1 MSTQPSPSELFS
13 VTPATEA
20 ATPRAVLPANAA
32 GHAAPAPSTN
42 STHDSGQPPT
52 TSAVPQAAGA
62 VLTPSADEAPGS
74 RAPASSASAPSE
86 AHDNATSAAPAP
98 TAAATPPATASA
110 TVSPVPVPSAPT
122 GLLARFAVLCDF
134 SGLPTYVQL
143 LLVTQLCFNIGFYMV
158 LPYLATYL
166 GQTLGLPGA
175 TIGLIL
181 GLRSFSQQGLFVLG
195 GTLTDRYGPR
205 QVILVGVPIRIAG
218 FVMLGLST
226 QLAGVVTG
234 VLLIGFAAALFSP
247 AVESSIARAAGEVE
261 HTTGLPRTQ
270 VFAMSSVTLQLGAT
284 LGPLIGTLVLLV
296 DYRFACLVA
305 AGIFMGVW
313 LSYYFLFPNLAPLH
327 KNEPVL
333 KGWGEVLGNRMFL
346 WFALANSTYLLA
358 YNQLYLAL
366 PVELTRSL
374 GNDKTLGVMMAISS
388 GMVIVGQ
395 VSLTGWARRRLGWQ
409 RAIPL
414 GFSIMAAGFAAI
426 ALASLLPPLAKP
438 WAIGP
443 ALAMIV
449 LFTLGKMLANPFTN
463 DLVARLAKE
472 RRLGSYYGLLN
483 SFGGLAV
490 LLGSTGI
497 GALLSK
503 DSHGA
508 HVALPWFVTILLLAF
523 SAGIIVL
530 LIVRYQLGRDG
541 DSTTPARPATP

>member
-1 MSTQPSPSELFS
+1 MSAQPLPTELFS
-13 VTPATEA
+13 AAPAAEA
-20 ATPRAVLPANAA
+20 ATPRAALPANAA

-42 STHDSGQPPT
+42 STHDPGQPPT
-52 TSAVPQAAGA
+52 
-62 VLTPSADEAPGS
+62 PSAGEVHGLS

-86 AHDNATSAAPAP
+86 AHANAASAASAPTTSAAPPAIASP
-98 TAAATPPATASA
+98 TGLLA
-110 TVSPVPVPSAPT
+110 
-122 GLLARFAVLCDF
+122 GLLARFAVLRDF

-305 AGIFMGVW
+305 AGIFVGVW

-333 KGWGEVLGNRMFL
+333 KGWGEVLSNRMFL

>member
-1 MSTQPSPSELFS
+1 ML
-13 VTPATEA
+13 
-20 ATPRAVLPANAA
+20 R
-32 GHAAPAPSTN
+32 
-42 STHDSGQPPT
+42 
-52 TSAVPQAAGA
+52 
-62 VLTPSADEAPGS
+62 
-74 RAPASSASAPSE
+74 
-86 AHDNATSAAPAP
+86 
-98 TAAATPPATASA
+98 
-110 TVSPVPVPSAPT
+110 
-122 GLLARFAVLCDF
+122 DF
-134 SGLPTYVQL
+134 SGLPAYVQL
-143 LLVTQLCFNIGFYMV
+143 LLITQLFFNIGFYMV

-166 GQTLGLPGA
+166 GETLGLAGA

-205 QVILVGVPIRIAG
+205 KVILVGVPIRIAG

-234 VLLIGFAAALFSP
+234 VILIGFAAALFSP

-261 HTTGLPRTQ
+261 QATGLPRTQ

-296 DYRFACLVA
+296 NYRFACLA
-305 AGIFMGVW
+305 AACVFVCVW
-313 LSYYFLFPNLAPLH
+313 LAYLFMLPNIAPLY

-366 PVELTRSL
+366 PVELTRSM
-374 GNDKTLGVMMAISS
+374 GNDKMLGVMMAISS

-395 VSLTGWARRRLGWQ
+395 VALTSWARRRLGWQ
-409 RAIPL
+409 RAIPA
-414 GFSIMAAGFAAI
+414 GFAIMAAGFAAI
-426 ALASLLPPLAKP
+426 ALASLVAPFARP
-438 WAIGP
+438 WSIAP

-463 DLVARLAKE
+463 DLVARLAHE

-497 GALLSK
+497 GALLDK
-503 DSHGA
+503 GSHGIR
-508 HVALPWFVTILLLAF
+508 VALPWFVTILLLAF
-523 SAGIIVL
+523 SAGIIIL
-530 LIVRYQLGRDG
+530 LIVRYKLGR
-541 DSTTPARPATP
+541 PAEVAPATQPAP

>member
-1 MSTQPSPSELFS
+1 M
-13 VTPATEA
+13 
-20 ATPRAVLPANAA
+20 
-32 GHAAPAPSTN
+32 
-42 STHDSGQPPT
+42 
-52 TSAVPQAAGA
+52 
-62 VLTPSADEAPGS
+62 
-74 RAPASSASAPSE
+74 
-86 AHDNATSAAPAP
+86 
-98 TAAATPPATASA
+98 
-110 TVSPVPVPSAPT
+110 
-122 GLLARFAVLCDF
+122 ARFAVLRDF

-205 QVILVGVPIRIAG
+205 KVILLGVPIRIAG

-261 HTTGLPRTQ
+261 QSTGLPRTQ

-305 AGIFMGVW
+305 AGIFVGVW
-313 LSYYFLFPNLAPLH
+313 LSYYFLFPDLAPLH
-327 KNEPVL
+327 RNESVL

-366 PVELTRSL
+366 PVELTRSMSH
-374 GNDKTLGVMMAISS
+374 DKMLGVMMAISS

-395 VSLTGWARRRLGWQ
+395 VSLTAWARRTLGWK
-409 RAIPL
+409 RAIPM

-426 ALASLLPPLAKP
+426 ALASLLPPFAMP
-438 WAIGP
+438 WAIVP
-443 ALAMIV
+443 TLLMIV

-523 SAGIIVL
+523 SAGIIIL
-530 LIVRYQLGRDG
+530 LIVRYRLGRD
-541 DSTTPARPATP
+541 DATPSSTPATG